1 MTDCDRIVAHTPQR
15 KRRARRDALEVD
27 GERGDAHPRP
37 ERKVSSIV
45 REPDLGLSAFT
56 EKTFRAD
63 DRRHYRREPFLFE
76 MDQVIPWATVEALVT
91 PHYPKGGRGRH
102 PLPMGSMLRIYCH
115 QQWFNLSDPQA
126 EDRRY
131 DSASRRRF
139 ARIDLRHDTVP
150 DETTICKCRHLLDA
164 YRPTSRM
171 FDAVKALLEGRQTTQ
186 GNPWYFGMKGHLGT
200 DRRGVIHALTTT
212 DAATADIAQWPYV
225 LHGQEATLHGDKAR
239 YEAEDTLQWEPSGVR
254 YLVSKSGKR
263 TASWDA
269 IHRPRSR
276 VYALGTLANL
286 FRLRHRLRPQGT
298 SCRRARRHRP
308 KWADVAP

>member
-1 MTDCDRIVAHTPQR
+1 
-15 KRRARRDALEVD
+15 
-27 GERGDAHPRP
+27 
-37 ERKVSSIV
+37 
-45 REPDLGLSAFT
+45 
-56 EKTFRAD
+56 
-63 DRRHYRREPFLFE
+63 
-76 MDQVIPWATVEALVT
+76 
-91 PHYPKGGRGRH
+91 
-102 PLPMGSMLRIYCH
+102 MLRINCL

-126 EDRRY
+126 GDRRY

-139 ARIDLRHDTVP
+139 AQIDLRHDTVP
-150 DETTICKCRHLLDA
+150 DETTICKCRHLLEA

-200 DRRGVIHALTTT
+200 DRRGVIHTITTT
-212 DAATADIAQWPYV
+212 DAATADIAQWPHV
-225 LHGQEATLHGDKAR
+225 LHGQEATLHGDKAC
-239 YEAEDTLQWEPSGVR
+239 YETEDSLQWERSGAR

-263 TASWDA
+263 TDSWDA

-276 VYALGTLANL
+276 VYALGALAKL

-298 SCRRARRHRP
+298 WCRRARRHRP